1 MDVEEI
7 LKDALMKLG
16 MWWPDA
22 DSGQLREAASA
33 WRAFAES
40 VDDVTAATHKSAR
53 SIIDGNEGPSIEA
66 FGEFWARYHKGAK
79 SGWLDD
85 LAEAARSIA
94 KALDQYADTVDEAIS
109 HLRTEIGIAAAAL
122 GAGILLA
129 IVTGGAGAVAGSAAA
144 EGVIAASASVGVT
157 VSAEIAGVIGT
168 TMTGVAFG
176 AIESIAVD
184 LAVAQP
190 LHIAAGDQEGLSLDH
205 AREAGV
211 GGAVLGGA
219 LVGAGSS
226 AAAIKNAGG
235 IRTVLNSIDI
245 PALNMAGPRL
255 ATPSGADSSGVL
267 LSEGGGAL
275 RDATARYP
283 VGRRGTNEDT
293 SFKSPD
299 ASDKTR
305 NKGNREVKVAQ
316 SEGRTARNEPTTI
329 QGRVYAGHALDQM
342 QTRGIPP
349 TVVEDTVR
357 NGESVTGKVAGT
369 TAHYNFDERI
379 TIITDT
385 ETGRVV
391 TVAGGIIKQ

>member
-33 WRAFAES
+33 WRAFAEA

-53 SIIDGNEGPSIEA
+53 SIIDGNEGQSIEA

-85 LAEAARSIA
+85 LGEAARSIA

-122 GAGILLA
+122 GVGILLA

-190 LHIAAGDQEGLSLDH
+190 LHIAAGDQEGISLQH
-205 AREAGV
+205 AQEAGV

-219 LVGAGSS
+219 LAGAGSS

-235 IRTVLNSIDI
+235 IKTVLNSIDI

-255 ATPSGADSSGVL
+255 VGASGADGSGVL
-267 LSEGGGAL
+267 LSEGGEYFEILLPATPWDGAAQMRTRASSL
-275 RDATARYP
+275 RTRVTRRETKETARSKSLSP
-283 VGRRGTNEDT
+283 RDGQLATSRRQSKAVSMPAMPWIRCRRGEFRPPWWRTPCGT
-293 SFKSPD
+293 
-299 ASDKTR
+299 
-305 NKGNREVKVAQ
+305 GN
-316 SEGRTARNEPTTI
+316 P
-329 QGRVYAGHALDQM
+329 
-342 QTRGIPP
+342 
-349 TVVEDTVR
+349 
-357 NGESVTGKVAGT
+357 
-369 TAHYNFDERI
+369 
-379 TIITDT
+379 
-385 ETGRVV
+385 
-391 TVAGGIIKQ
+391 